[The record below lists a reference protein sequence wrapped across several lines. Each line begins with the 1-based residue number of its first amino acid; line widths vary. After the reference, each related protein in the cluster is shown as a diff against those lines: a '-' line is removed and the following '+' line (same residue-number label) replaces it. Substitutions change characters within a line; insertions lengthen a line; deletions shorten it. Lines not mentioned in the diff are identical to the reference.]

1 MAYYESDSEDEALP
15 RGKLFGRQRPL
26 HDVLGGGKYVLLWKN
41 KNVSAALTI
50 SMSVIWFLFEV
61 VDYNF
66 VPLFCHISITA
77 MLLVFIWCNGAQ
89 FFNWSPPKI
98 PKSIL
103 DGDAF
108 HEAASNFHERFNHAL
123 SKLLDIASG
132 KDPALFILTVVSLY
146 ILSVIG
152 SYFTFLNFLYL
163 IFLCFQTLPFLYDRF
178 EEQVDD
184 YTGRLFR
191 QVKKRYR
198 RFESRVLNKIPRGA
212 VKEKVR

>member
-163 IFLCFQTLPFLYDRF
+163 K
-178 EEQVDD
+178 QVDD

>member
-1 MAYYESDSEDEALP
+1 MF
-15 RGKLFGRQRPL
+15 R
-26 HDVLGGGKYVLLWKN
+26 
-41 KNVSAALTI
+41 
-50 SMSVIWFLFEV
+50 
-61 VDYNF
+61 
-66 VPLFCHISITA
+66 
-77 MLLVFIWCNGAQ
+77 
-89 FFNWSPPKI
+89 SPPKI

-132 KDPALFILTVVSLY
+132 KDPALFILVFLLLTLHAWTLDLNCKILIKIIYLPNYQTVVSLY

-163 IFLCFQTLPFLYDRF
+163 SKNLSPSILELTYIFSMILSFWLNWYYVVFLCFQTLPFLYDRF